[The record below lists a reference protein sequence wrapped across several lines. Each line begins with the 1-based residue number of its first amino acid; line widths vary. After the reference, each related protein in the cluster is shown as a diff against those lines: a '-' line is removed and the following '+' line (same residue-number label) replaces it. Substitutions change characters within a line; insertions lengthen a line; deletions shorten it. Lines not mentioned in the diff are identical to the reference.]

1 MKYYVVADPHGFYLY
16 LRQALEE
23 AGFFEDNEPHKLIV
37 CGDVLDRGEESAE
50 IVDFLLELASKDML
64 ILVKG
69 NHEDLFVQC
78 LMDIAKG
85 YVVDIASGCSYHY
98 RNRTWHSILQLT
110 KMKEKTAVD
119 FSGSLVTKAR
129 NTRFYRELLPL
140 CRDYYET
147 DNYVFCHGWIPVINN
162 GDKYSPIFEYD
173 PDWRNADLTRWRE
186 ARWYNGMQ
194 LACENGIKEP
204 GKTIVCGH
212 WHTSFGHNKYEGKG
226 TYRGDADDLTP
237 FYADGIIAL
246 DGCTVRSKRVNCIVI
261 ED

>member
-147 DNYVFCHGWIPVINN
+147 DNYVFCHGWIPVISILRYLSTIPI
-162 GDKYSPIFEYD
+162 GEMLTLPVGVRRAGITECSLLAKMASRSPERLSF
-173 PDWRNADLTRWRE
+173 ADIGTPRSDIISMRVRARIAVTLT
-186 ARWYNGMQ
+186 
-194 LACENGIKEP
+194 I
-204 GKTIVCGH
+204 
-212 WHTSFGHNKYEGKG
+212 
-226 TYRGDADDLTP
+226 
-237 FYADGIIAL
+237 
-246 DGCTVRSKRVNCIVI
+246 
-261 ED
+261 

>member
-147 DNYVFCHGWIPVINN
+147 DHYVFCHGWIPVINN

-194 LACENGIKEP
+194 LACDYGIKEP
-204 GKTIVCGH
+204 G
-212 WHTSFGHNKYEGKG
+212 
-226 TYRGDADDLTP
+226 
-237 FYADGIIAL
+237 
-246 DGCTVRSKRVNCIVI
+246 
-261 ED
+261 